1 LSDLTGYAGKMLR
14 VNLTNSQIR
23 EEKLD
28 RMTCRKYI
36 GGTGIGARILYD
48 EVLPG
53 TEWSSPENRLII
65 ASGPLGGTR
74 IGGSG
79 TFCVVTK
86 GPLTNG
92 AASVQ
97 ANGFLGAFLKM
108 CGYDGVVLHG
118 ASTNWTYLYIMSGSA
133 ELREANHL
141 AGRDTFTT
149 EQMIRRELAK
159 GEREISVASI
169 GPAGENLVK
178 FAGIF
183 ADGGH
188 SASHNG
194 SGAVMGAKKLKAIAV
209 QRGKAAVTIKNKRL
223 LSTVSNQLLVDAKKH
238 STFKWGTLPVIM
250 AAKEEGWLPIKN
262 YTTNI
267 WAIEQKMLAEFD
279 EQSIRDKY
287 NPKPNPCWACQHE
300 HCHRMTITEGPYA
313 GLAIE
318 EPEYEQFAAWGPNT
332 GQTDVSAA
340 MMLSHETDRLGMEN
354 NEAGW
359 LISWLMECY
368 EKGILSGKVMD
379 GIEMT
384 WGNVEATRKMLGKI
398 AARDGFGDILAEG
411 VMRASQ
417 HIGGQST
424 SIAIYTKKGNT
435 PRGHDHRTR
444 WHEMFDTCV
453 SDTGTIETHLIV
465 LGYNQ
470 FSQLGDPI
478 EISTLTA
485 RSRGAMPFHDS
496 LGVCLF
502 NTRMN
507 VPLLSQAVSAVT
519 GWGFTSNEAMTAG
532 LRIANVL
539 RAFNIRHGLTPSLEY
554 PSDRYGST
562 PVDGPAKG
570 KSIMPYWEQM
580 LDNYYELMGW
590 DRATGKPLP
599 HTLEDLGLDDIA
611 RDLW

>member
-1 LSDLTGYAGKMLR
+1 MSDLTGYAGKMLR

-209 QRGKAAVTIKNKRL
+209 QRGKAAVTIKN
-223 LSTVSNQLLVDAKKH
+223 LS
-238 STFKWGTLPVIM
+238 
-250 AAKEEGWLPIKN
+250 
-262 YTTNI
+262 
-267 WAIEQKMLAEFD
+267 
-279 EQSIRDKY
+279 
-287 NPKPNPCWACQHE
+287 
-300 HCHRMTITEGPYA
+300 
-313 GLAIE
+313 
-318 EPEYEQFAAWGPNT
+318 
-332 GQTDVSAA
+332 
-340 MMLSHETDRLGMEN
+340 
-354 NEAGW
+354 
-359 LISWLMECY
+359 LI
-368 EKGILSGKVMD
+368 
-379 GIEMT
+379 
-384 WGNVEATRKMLGKI
+384 
-398 AARDGFGDILAEG
+398 
-411 VMRASQ
+411 
-417 HIGGQST
+417 HI
-424 SIAIYTKKGNT
+424 
-435 PRGHDHRTR
+435 
-444 WHEMFDTCV
+444 
-453 SDTGTIETHLIV
+453 
-465 LGYNQ
+465 
-470 FSQLGDPI
+470 
-478 EISTLTA
+478 
-485 RSRGAMPFHDS
+485 
-496 LGVCLF
+496 
-502 NTRMN
+502 
-507 VPLLSQAVSAVT
+507 
-519 GWGFTSNEAMTAG
+519 
-532 LRIANVL
+532 
-539 RAFNIRHGLTPSLEY
+539 
-554 PSDRYGST
+554 
-562 PVDGPAKG
+562 
-570 KSIMPYWEQM
+570 
-580 LDNYYELMGW
+580 
-590 DRATGKPLP
+590 
-599 HTLEDLGLDDIA
+599 
-611 RDLW
+611 